1 MRQSDYNV
9 KTGINSEIH
18 ASLRRLEDA
27 DYISEQVMMDNLTV
41 LTDHVDEIDQR
52 LTAAVNDLENEVFQ
66 LHTYIEPH
74 IYQDDLQYFQT
85 IYIGDFVV
93 SGGGSTGGNVTV
105 GGSLTVNGTI
115 MADNGIDIYGG
126 TLFTPTITF
135 PDENTYQPRTFSIE
149 GEALAGKILASQD
162 LSFSLVGLVEVG
174 LTGGTFVVVTKKN
187 QILLGSCTVTPT
199 AYYDSATNKVYSS
212 ALLTANNG
220 LTSDTNVIET
230 AVPAPIELEPLYDT
244 ASPGTTYRSWASA
257 GSGYNYVEIRISGSQ
272 GGGGGSGTC
281 FAAGT
286 PITMADGTETP
297 IERLTLG
304 AMVRSYDTETEQF
317 TASEVYS
324 VQAYHNA
331 RSVYDLYI
339 AGGRIVT
346 VSDSHPIL
354 TRGGWKSLN
363 PEQSVKEMRGKEF
376 ELSLLTEED
385 EVLTLDGYKAL
396 DRIVQREDLT
406 GCTMYNID
414 VEEVDT
420 FVAAGIVAHNVDPKY
435 N

>member
-52 LTAAVNDLENEVFQ
+52 LTAAVNDLENEIKAIYN
-66 LHTYIEPH
+66 YITPH
-74 IYQDDLQYFQT
+74 LKDDDLSLFQNIWVGNLAVDTQAT
-85 IYIGDFVV
+85 I
-93 SGGGSTGGNVTV
+93 TGNVSITDH
-105 GGSLTVNGTI
+105 GRLTVDGLITASRGITIENG
-115 MADNGIDIYGG
+115 N
-126 TLFTPTITF
+126 ITM
-135 PDENTYQPRTFSIE
+135 PDSNKYSYHTFSIE
-149 GEALAGKILASQD
+149 GDALDGYILATKD
-162 LSFSLVGLVEVG
+162 LSFSLVGLVEGFPSGATYLVR
-174 LTGGTFVVVTKKN
+174 TKKN
-187 QILLGSCTVTPT
+187 QILLGSVTVQPVVR
-199 AYYDSATNKVYSS
+199 YDSTNNIFYAK
-212 ALLTANNG
+212 AKLTDNNG
-220 LTSDTNVIET
+220 LESET
-230 AVPAPIELEPLYDT
+230 LEASQQGPPPAKVTDLEVTVRSGQTL
-244 ASPGTTYRSWASA
+244 TYYAPSA
-257 GSGYNYVEIRISGSQ
+257 GYDGYDYVEVHGTGGSS
-272 GGGGGSGTC
+272 GGGGGDTC

-286 PITMADGTETP
+286 PITMADGSEVP
-297 IERLTLG
+297 IECLTLG
-304 AMVRSYDTETEQF
+304 SVVKSYDTETEQF
-317 TASEVYS
+317 IISEVYS

-331 RSVYDLYI
+331 QSVYDLHI
-339 AGGRIVT
+339 ACGRIVT

-363 PEQSVKEMRGKEF
+363 PEQSFKEMRSKKF
-376 ELSLLTEED
+376 ELSPLTEED
-385 EVLTLDGYKAL
+385 EVLTIDGYKAL

-420 FVAAGIVAHNVDPKY
+420 FVAGGIVAHNMDPKY